1 MKFESTQAESSFGLL
16 VANLTTIVLGAFGN
30 YEQTIEQLT
39 KTLTVKDEE
48 IKKLKEE
55 LKAFTEPKEPA
66 EAPLEPPAIEEETK
80 PGVPLNGN

>member
-48 IKKLKEE
+48 IKKLKEQ
-55 LKAFTEPKEPA
+55 LKQ
-66 EAPLEPPAIEEETK
+66 LEPEKEESETAPNVK
-80 PGVPLNGN
+80 TDDN

>member
-16 VANLTTIVLGAFGN
+16 VANLSTIVLGAFGN

-39 KTLTVKDEE
+39 QAITAKDEE
-48 IKKLKEE
+48 IKKLKEQ

-66 EAPLEPPAIEEETK
+66 NIPEEEVK
-80 PGVPLNGN
+80 AEPGVKIDGD